1 MLRKIKKRD
10 LDVRPTDRVS
20 AVQIQLI
27 SFLKSEKSPLF
38 VSWCRFP
45 RLSDS
50 SSNAVDKT
58 SAFPAPLFVGFAVS
72 LRHVSVQLGVQ
83 VALGL
88 RHVRVQL
95 IVQLLPRPPRPRRT
109 PPLGDPRPTIGPRA
123 KAPTGR
129 PSLA

>member
-1 MLRKIKKRD
+1 MNFTNVKMLRKIKKRD

-38 VSWCRFP
+38 VSWCRFS

-95 IVQLLPRPPRPRRT
+95 IVQLLPGQWGAGGL
-109 PPLGDPRPTIGPRA
+109 LGLSSHPA
-123 KAPTGR
+123 
-129 PSLA
+129 